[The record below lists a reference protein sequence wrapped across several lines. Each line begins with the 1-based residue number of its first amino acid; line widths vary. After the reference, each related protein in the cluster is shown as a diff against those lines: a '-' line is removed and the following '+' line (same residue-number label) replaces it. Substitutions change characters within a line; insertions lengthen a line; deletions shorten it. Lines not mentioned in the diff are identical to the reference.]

1 MYKFIFM
8 AFAVALAFVTTGCSA
23 SYERSF
29 VNQRSSHEYS
39 PDRFLLVTPEN
50 GSFGKTVY
58 PASGVEVIAALSKEL
73 QRYTTSIKTVSA
85 PTPVDQLPEEDV
97 QSADYIIAPEILH
110 WEDRATGWSMRPD
123 RIEVRFDIYNSQREL
138 IDSYL
143 IKGRSAY
150 IVWVSKQPNSLLPK
164 PIRQMLTELLGKV
177 KK

>member
-1 MYKFIFM
+1 M
-8 AFAVALAFVTTGCSA
+8 
-23 SYERSF
+23 
-29 VNQRSSHEYS
+29 
-39 PDRFLLVTPEN
+39 
-50 GSFGKTVY
+50 
-58 PASGVEVIAALSKEL
+58 SKEL